1 MKCKGAVVISET
13 MLLAFGIIVSFVLL
27 ATMGSMI
34 MKGQSEPAEESAMLL
49 VAKDIAS
56 TIDRVAAEAGSVAI
70 VYRVPKG
77 MKVDIGV
84 DYKRLKVSAEDKS
97 YSAPFQALTHTKPYT
112 LDRPKYMCFV
122 KNQNDMRITLSKDKC
137 ICNTNDNRC
146 DPACVVNAN
155 CDPDCNV
162 DNIEDRVCDSRCSAA
177 GDSICDPDCFTNDK
191 DKVNEAADCIK
202 DFDDD
207 GNGNKRSKE
216 KDRICDADSHM
227 IEDAICDID
236 CLNNG
241 TSSWG
246 ICDIDCN
253 KYNTTDINGILV
265 SEDGYCDLDCGYEG
279 TVVKRLHED
288 GVCDL
293 DCAGP
298 VNSTTGDWLDR
309 VENNICDPDCGGLYD
324 PDCGKCAG
332 LGADCS
338 SDPCCGPDMGMD
350 LVCCPGPKTCAENKD
365 DGTPA
370 CEGNGWCE
378 ISPFADAPDI
388 DALHQTVKWPVGID
402 GTHPKNWENP
412 YTAKKTLTIPNT
424 GGGTDC
430 SDAGDGICYSEN
442 RNYALTDHPPAAH
455 YFGVGRGEGYSDP
468 DCAGD
473 GNGCQWLNQMSVANG
488 DVLDC
493 NDIVAFGTSQNT
505 PGDDWC
511 SITAHDGCDP
521 DCDITKWKRWDPDCD
536 LPSKY
541 CETKVDKGQWTKSV
555 VDDNGEV
562 WYADALEVCD
572 DEVLKFLDRRG
583 WDINQVVQN
592 WKADSP
598 DGWAFDGSRDGAAL
612 VQPASETIVHNEDY
626 FADFRECCPP
636 PDTCYG
642 DCQRGGGTI
651 EVYEKCCKVG
661 FCADHSAAV
670 TSILRTIGVPA
681 QDVWSA
687 LYNLGGGRSH
697 AWNLLYCDKSMKY
710 LGKYGNYHLFQDGK
724 FIIDEC
730 NSAGGDGKWI
740 VVDATQQRVFPLS
753 TASEEAN
760 CVAMLDLWNDNGR
773 YGFQGIVCDGIPV
786 VPTDGENCEVS
797 GNNVLCDRPPGC
809 SATPSS
815 VIINHPH
822 ASTESCNIV
831 SGRVSCPFRK
841 NPKEAGNSM
850 GC

>member
-77 MKVDIGV
+77 MKVDVGV

-97 YSAPFQALTHTKPYT
+97 YSTPFQVLTHTKTYV
-112 LDRPKYMCFV
+112 LDKPKYICMV
-122 KNQNDMRITLSKDKC
+122 KNQDDMRITLSKDKC

-162 DNIEDRVCDSRCSAA
+162 DNVEDRVCDSRCSAA
-177 GDSICDPDCFTNDK
+177 SDNICDPDCFTNDK

-207 GNGNKRSKE
+207 GNGNRRSKE

-279 TVVKRLHED
+279 TVVKRLYED

-298 VNSTTGDWLDR
+298 VNTSWLDR
-309 VENNICDPDCGGLYD
+309 SENGICDPDCGGLYD

-378 ISPFADAPDI
+378 ISPFSSAPENPAKHI
-388 DALHQTVKWPVGID
+388 VKWPEGVD

-412 YTAKKTLTIPNT
+412 YTTQQNVPGHLYKDC
-424 GGGTDC
+424 TD
-430 SDAGDGICYSEN
+430 ATDGICYSEHWCE
-442 RNYALTDHPPAAH
+442 TDILPCAT
-455 YFGVGRGEGYSDP
+455 YSTDNDGYYDEDCGGE
-468 DCAGD
+468 
-473 GNGCQWLNQMSVANG
+473 GNGCQWICMMPQLDNDNVDCGGVKFNQADQTRGRESTVSSN
-488 DVLDC
+488 
-493 NDIVAFGTSQNT
+493 F
-505 PGDDWC
+505 C
-511 SITAHDGCDP
+511 STTEDGFCDP
-521 DCDITKWKRWDPDCD
+521 DCDLSKWKRWDPDCGEPD
-536 LPSKY
+536 
-541 CETKVDKGQWTKSV
+541 CDAKVDKGQWTKSV
-555 VDDNGEV
+555 VDKDGNV
-562 WYADALEVCD
+562 WYADALEICHPDVMT
-572 DEVLKFLDRRG
+572 FLDRRG

-592 WKADSP
+592 WKADPP
-598 DGWAFDGSRDGAAL
+598 DGWAFDGSRYNATL
-612 VQPASETIVHNEDY
+612 VQPASETISHNEDY

-636 PDTCYG
+636 RDSCYG
-642 DCQRGGGTI
+642 DCAISAPT
-651 EVYEKCCKVG
+651 YDKCCKVG
-661 FCADHSAAV
+661 YCGDHSAAV
-670 TSILRTIGVPA
+670 TTILRTLGVPA
-681 QDVWSA
+681 HNIWSA
-687 LYNLGGGRSH
+687 FYNLGDASH
-697 AWNLLYCDKSMKY
+697 AWNLLHCDSSIKN
-710 LGKYGNYHLFQDGK
+710 LGKYGNYQLYQSGQ
-724 FIIDEC
+724 FIVDEC
-730 NSAGGDGKWI
+730 NSAGDGNWI
-740 VVDATQQRVFPLS
+740 VIDATFHAVSPLS
-753 TASEEAN
+753 ALSAGLYCTN
-760 CVAMLDLWNDNGR
+760 MKDLWNDHGR
-773 YGFQGIVCDGIPV
+773 YGFQGIVCDGAPV
-786 VPTDGENCEVS
+786 IPTDADNCEVS
-797 GNNVLCDRPPGC
+797 GSNVICDCPGC
-809 SATPSS
+809 TSCS
-815 VIINHPH
+815 INHPH

-831 SGRVSCPFRK
+831 SGRVSCPFKR
-841 NPKEAGNSM
+841 NPKEAGNPM